1 VKAPTF
7 DAVKFLGR
15 YDRLDKAL
23 VAVGFPPTSPW
34 WRKQLDRFLR
44 AGRRRW
50 VIRAGRRAGKSST
63 LCRLAVAVALW
74 GSWSVPPGDVAVI
87 PFVSVDRDEASAR
100 LRTIAEILKVLS
112 VRFEQRNDEIELPE
126 KRLVFRVV
134 SCTVRGTVGFT
145 SVAVFAD
152 EMAKWESRETAA
164 NPAQEVMGSLRPTMA
179 TQPSAFE
186 VCSSS
191 PWGTDDYHAEL
202 FDAGDTA
209 HQVAS
214 FAPTWEA
221 NPTITEEQTHEL
233 EPDERVWS
241 REYAAV
247 PGATLSAAFDPADIA
262 AAFAKGPT
270 PPLYGGFV
278 TIDASSLRG
287 DAFAYMC
294 GREMGDDGGFSI
306 EEIGGWEDEQL
317 RGLSMSTVCDK
328 LKERARKWGT
338 SRIFGDQ
345 REEAALR
352 ALFNERGIRLMSYA
366 WNETSKDAAVTLLR
380 RLFRERQ
387 VSLCEHP
394 RLRRELIGMKARLM
408 PSGRTSYA
416 TNGLDYASCLITL
429 AHGAVERDVLRGE
442 RGKMPGL
449 MIIERTARN
458 YVIDD
463 DYDDLPSIRRVGPDQ
478 YAWDD
483 NPNLRKVGPG
493 QWALDDDKGKEPS

>member
-1 VKAPTF
+1 MSAQRLL
-7 DAVKFLGR
+7 AR
-15 YDRLDKAL
+15 YDALDRVL
-23 VAVGFPPTSPW
+23 VAAGFPPTSPW
-34 WRKQLDRFLR
+34 WRKQLERFLR
-44 AGRRRW
+44 SGRRRW

-74 GSWSVPPGDVAVI
+74 GSWSVPPGDIAVI

-100 LRTIAEILKVLS
+100 LRTISEILRVLS
-112 VRFEQRNDEIELPE
+112 LPFEQRTDEIELPE

-145 SVAVFAD
+145 AVACFGD
-152 EMAKWESRETAA
+152 EMAKWESRDNAA
-164 NPAQEVMGSLRPTMA
+164 NPAREVMASLRPTMA
-179 TQPSAFE
+179 TQPNAFE

-202 FDAGDTA
+202 FDLGDTA

-214 FAPTWEA
+214 YAPTWVA
-221 NPTITEEQTHEL
+221 HPAITEEMTHEL

-262 AAFAKGPT
+262 AAFARAPS

-287 DAFAYMC
+287 DAFAFVA
-294 GREMGDDGGFSI
+294 GREMGDAGGFAI

-317 RGLSMSTVCDK
+317 RGLSMSTVCDT
-328 LKERARKWGT
+328 LAARARKWGT
-338 SRIFGDQ
+338 HRIFGDQ
-345 REEAALR
+345 REEAALT
-352 ALFNERGIRLMSYA
+352 ALFRERSILLKTYA
-366 WNETSKDAAVTLLR
+366 WTESSKDAAVTLLR

-429 AHGAVERDVLRGE
+429 AHGAVERDVLRGAAGE
-442 RGKMPGL
+442 MPSL
-449 MIIERTARN
+449 MIIPYTARN
-458 YVIDD
+458 FLRDD
-463 DYDDLPSIRRVGPDQ
+463 EDIYDD
-478 YAWDD
+478 
-483 NPNLRKVGPG
+483 
-493 QWALDDDKGKEPS
+493 